1 MSLIQRC
8 PYHFQGCP
16 LRGGLHCTCLSDRQ
30 SHNAASQIPKKS
42 VHLQG
47 NTSRY
52 GCSEGIVKPACGVVP
67 TLHPDSIAVLAPSH
81 RETWYNTEFVGTGA
95 DTRPPVPTNLPPIV
109 LKPQVTRPGQ
119 ERTGKTGI
127 RNTTDSMPGSGASV
141 RPKRAKRRMQFL
153 KQPPTWLS
161 EWTGPM

>member
-1 MSLIQRC
+1 MGVLLLQS
-8 PYHFQGCP
+8 PH
-16 LRGGLHCTCLSDRQ
+16 LSVTTTI
-30 SHNAASQIPKKS
+30 SHYSASQVPKKN

-81 RETWYNTEFVGTGA
+81 KETWYNTEFVGTGA
-95 DTRPPVPTNLPPIV
+95 DVGANARPPVPTHLPPIV
-109 LKPQVTRPGQ
+109 LKPQLSKPGQ
-119 ERTGKTGI
+119 DRTGKTSKTGF
-127 RNTTDSMPGSGASV
+127 RNVADSMPGSGAST
-141 RPKRAKRRMQFL
+141 RPKRVNRRMQFL